1 MLHAVV
7 NLLLCVIQGPETI
20 QLLPGGNGYAAH
32 IAVPFE
38 VSDHVNAGDGGSGS
52 FSIYGVKC

>member
-1 MLHAVV
+1 MLLLK
-7 NLLLCVIQGPETI
+7 LLLCVIQGPETI
-20 QLLPGGNGYAAH
+20 QLLPGGNGYAAY

-38 VSDHVNAGDGGSGS
+38 VSNHANAGTGGSGS